1 MKTLVLF
8 DSNWGNTEMI
18 ACAIAAAIGMGTNA
32 VRVGSEEAKRAENIE
47 LLVIGSPVIRG
58 RPTKQMQEYLK
69 AITRKVNSKLKIA
82 TFDTRMTLEYA
93 KKFGFAA
100 DRVADQLKQAG
111 YRIISEPKG
120 FIVTGQKGPLAEG
133 ELERANRWG
142 KELSKLK

>member
-18 ACAIAAAIGMGTNA
+18 ACAIAAAIGMGTNV

-58 RPTKQMQEYLK
+58 KPTKPMQEYLK
-69 AITRKVNSKLKIA
+69 SITQKVNGKLKIA
-82 TFDTRMTLEYA
+82 TFDTRMTMEFA
-93 KKFGFAA
+93 RKFGFTA
-100 DRVADQLKQAG
+100 DRMADQLKLAG

-133 ELERANRWG
+133 ELERANQWG
-142 KELSKLK
+142 NELSKLK

>member
-32 VRVGSEEAKRAENIE
+32 LRVGSEEAKRIE
-47 LLVIGSPVIRG
+47 MIEILVIGSPVIRG
-58 RPTKQMQEYLK
+58 RPTKPMQEYVK
-69 AITRKVNSKLKIA
+69 SISQKVNSKLKIA
-82 TFDTRMTLEYA
+82 TFDTRMTTEFARKL
-93 KKFGFAA
+93 GFAA
-100 DRVADQLKQAG
+100 DRMADQLKQAG

-133 ELERANRWG
+133 ELERANQWG
-142 KELSKLK
+142 KELSKQK